1 MFRFNPGKEQRTFP
15 AHNPYTIS
23 KCRNCDKANDGM
35 KLAKFIPDN
44 KLCAACQIILAHK
57 YENTGASERILK
69 YDETVW
75 ERTYISSNDDGFV
88 VTQLERI
95 VESKSSKVEKIK
107 FEKELHMC
115 KVLANNGY
123 DIEYLSGI
131 NRIVGQT
138 YDITINNTKADLKSI
153 TGGAGNIVKYTKKA
167 LTKQGGEAVIFELP
181 NSNKEY
187 YIAMAEARR
196 RYQGRIYFYIK
207 GKDVL
212 KEVK

>member
-1 MFRFNPGKEQRTFP
+1 
-15 AHNPYTIS
+15 
-23 KCRNCDKANDGM
+23 M
-35 KLAKFIPDN
+35 KLAKLFPDN
-44 KLCAACQIILAHK
+44 ELCTACQIILAHK

-95 VESKSSKVEKIK
+95 VESKSSKAEKIK

-123 DIEYLSGI
+123 DIEYLSGV

-196 RYQGRIYFYIK
+196 RCQGRIYFYIK